1 MPLSMSE
8 LELTNWVIWS
18 THGIM
23 TDGSHVGPAGQ
34 AMRTHSLDRFG
45 QVGILASLQGAGSLS
60 WLSQSWKL
68 GLLPKMSVPPKT
80 KPHPGVRS
88 WVLM

>member
-1 MPLSMSE
+1 MTLESAIDAMLDATLE

-45 QVGILASLQGAGSLS
+45 QVRI
-60 WLSQSWKL
+60 
-68 GLLPKMSVPPKT
+68 
-80 KPHPGVRS
+80 
-88 WVLM
+88 